1 MKRKG
6 TNMEDNRIIECIERA
21 NYILGNLMAVT
32 EKDEV
37 LIVIDDQTDR
47 RMANAMAGA
56 AKSLGAEYG
65 IYQMPV
71 RGKDQA
77 TIFPKSLE
85 LGMDACTVFVGMT
98 TGSGAAI
105 YNNHLKEL
113 INQKK
118 LREVSICLRAYL
130 RPYQAVR
137 RKSLQSFCGGRACG
151 KCRSD
156 FLPQW

>member
-56 AKSLGAEYG
+56 AKSLARS
-65 IYQMPV
+65 M
-71 RGKDQA
+71 
-77 TIFPKSLE
+77 
-85 LGMDACTVFVGMT
+85 VFIRCLF
-98 TGSGAAI
+98 AARI
-105 YNNHLKEL
+105 
-113 INQKK
+113 
-118 LREVSICLRAYL
+118 
-130 RPYQAVR
+130 RPPF
-137 RKSLQSFCGGRACG
+137 SPSPLS
-151 KCRSD
+151 
-156 FLPQW
+156 